1 MRHPRWAGAL
11 MACVLFAAVAQAQ
24 SSVRVRGTIVGID
37 GNTMMVKSRDGRD
50 LKLMLADPVTVAVA
64 KAARFEDIKE
74 GDYLG
79 ATTQARP
86 DDGSNVAVELHYIA
100 PTVSPGQSGSDL
112 LPGATMTNAKV
123 ASKVTATGAREL
135 TLQYK
140 DGAHRIIVPEG
151 VQIVR
156 SVPGTRADLVP
167 GEYVFVAAQVGAD
180 GAMSAARVQVSKDGV
195 KPAQ

>member
-11 MACVLFAAVAQAQ
+11 MACVLVAAVAQAQ
-24 SSVRVRGTIVGID
+24 SSVRVRGTIVAID

-50 LKLMLADPVTVAVA
+50 LKLLLADPLTVAVA

-79 ATTQARP
+79 ATTQARM
-86 DDGSNVAVELHYIA
+86 DGSNVAVELHYIA
-100 PTVSPGQSGSDL
+100 PTVPPGQGGSDL
-112 LPGATMTNAKV
+112 LPGATMTNANV

-140 DGAHRIIVPEG
+140 DGAHRIVVPEG

-167 GEYVFVAAQVGAD
+167 GEYVFVAAQVEAD
-180 GAMSAARVQVSKDGV
+180 GALRAARVQVSKDGI